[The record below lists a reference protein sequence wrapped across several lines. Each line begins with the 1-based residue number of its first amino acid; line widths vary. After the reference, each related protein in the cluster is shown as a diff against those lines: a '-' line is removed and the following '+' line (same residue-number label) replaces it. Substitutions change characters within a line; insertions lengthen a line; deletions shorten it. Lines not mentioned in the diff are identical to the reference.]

1 MTVLILLTFQILLIL
16 NYNLRRFKFVKTL
29 VLMLKK
35 IESDDKQNMT
45 HFIQTQPQRQL
56 SIKMPL
62 MMYLNGSIL
71 QLHQTNKNIWEEVY
85 VRLLVQS

>member
-1 MTVLILLTFQILLIL
+1 
-16 NYNLRRFKFVKTL
+16 
-29 VLMLKK
+29 
-35 IESDDKQNMT
+35 MT

-62 MMYLNGSIL
+62 MMYLNESIL

>member
-1 MTVLILLTFQILLIL
+1 M
-16 NYNLRRFKFVKTL
+16 KTL

-62 MMYLNGSIL
+62 MMYLNESIL
-71 QLHQTNKNIWEEVY
+71 QLHQSKQKY
-85 VRLLVQS
+85 LGRSLC

>member
-1 MTVLILLTFQILLIL
+1 MTK
-16 NYNLRRFKFVKTL
+16 LRRFKFVKTL

-62 MMYLNGSIL
+62 MMYLNESIL

>member
-1 MTVLILLTFQILLIL
+1 M
-16 NYNLRRFKFVKTL
+16 KTL